1 MKKTI
6 NSTIPTMYAH
16 VELTKYQTEQVEG
29 LLLVKVRPSLWLIT
43 DAEGNYKAHAN
54 AKYKAELVLKKFVE
68 GAKKLAEERANQAK
82 KAAKKTA
89 DTAKKTAK
97 KATRVARRLVN
108 NNVMGFRFGQKVSQR
123 DVQGYMKKAWK
134 GVFKVDD
141 ADIVNGYWGGIV
153 EHVKTGQKF
162 QVVRLD
168 YVINYLRPPKGSET
182 FEDVR
187 KCMAAMGVAKAD

>member
-1 MKKTI
+1 MKNTT
-6 NSTIPTMYAH
+6 NNTIPNKYAH
-16 VELTKYQTEQVEG
+16 IELTQYKTEQVEG
-29 LLLVKVRPSLWLIT
+29 FLLVKVRPSLWLIA
-43 DAEGNYKAHAN
+43 DAEGNYKAHAKTKTAAQQKLEELLET
-54 AKYKAELVLKKFVE
+54 AKVLATVTTEKT
-68 GAKKLAEERANQAK
+68 K

-134 GVFKVDD
+134 GVFKVAD

-168 YVINYLRPPKGSET
+168 YVINYLRPPKGAET